1 MDKNTIEALRKM
13 QELNYRQL
21 DSSAV
26 VVAEMGEVDY
36 STAEMGEVDY
46 STNETIKNY
55 TNEGYKLFDTNKF
68 GVGPLQC
75 GEFLVFVKKK

>member
-1 MDKNTIEALRKM
+1 MDKDTIEALRKM

-26 VVAEMGEVDY
+26 VVAEMG
-36 STAEMGEVDY
+36 AVDY
-46 STNETIKNY
+46 STNETIRKY
-55 TNEGYKLFDTNKF
+55 TNDGYKLYDTTKF
-68 GVGPLQC
+68 GVGALQC

>member
-1 MDKNTIEALRKM
+1 MDKNEIEILRMM
-13 QELNYRQL
+13 QEQGYREI
-21 DSSAV
+21 DSSAI
-26 VVAEMGEVDY
+26 VVAELGV
-36 STAEMGEVDY
+36 VDY
-46 STNETIKNY
+46 STNETIKKY

>member
-13 QELNYRQL
+13 QELSYRQL
-21 DSSAV
+21 NSSAV

-36 STAEMGEVDY
+36 ST
-46 STNETIKNY
+46 NETVRKY

>member
-1 MDKNTIEALRKM
+1 MM
-13 QELNYRQL
+13 QEQGYREI
-21 DSSAV
+21 DSSAI
-26 VVAEMGEVDY
+26 VVAELGV
-36 STAEMGEVDY
+36 VDY
-46 STNETIKNY
+46 STNETIKKY

>member
-1 MDKNTIEALRKM
+1 MNMDKDTIEALRKM

-36 STAEMGEVDY
+36 ST
-46 STNETIKNY
+46 NETIRKY
-55 TNEGYKLFDTNKF
+55 TNDGYKLYDTNKF
-68 GVGPLQC
+68 GVGQLQC

>member
-1 MDKNTIEALRKM
+1 MEKNEIEILRMM
-13 QELNYRQL
+13 QEQGYREI
-21 DSSAV
+21 DSSAI
-26 VVAEMGEVDY
+26 VVAELGV
-36 STAEMGEVDY
+36 VDY
-46 STNETIKNY
+46 STNETIKKY

>member
-1 MDKNTIEALRKM
+1 MEKNEIEILLMM
-13 QELNYRQL
+13 QEQGYREI
-21 DSSAV
+21 DSSAI
-26 VVAEMGEVDY
+26 VVAELGV
-36 STAEMGEVDY
+36 VDY
-46 STNETIKNY
+46 STNETIKKY